1 MTWQGRLPRKFGQ
14 KNSPVLINTAASH
27 QDAQTHSLSHS
38 LSLFRF
44 QGRSLAQT
52 LSDVK
57 PRLRSKAP
65 VRECDTWIENTRHQM
80 RERDDVSLD
89 QQPAVVGSLFG
100 GCTTSRTMQQSAEQQ
115 NAAPP
120 QPWATRKP
128 VMPAAS
134 GSEYCGL
141 AADSEAMSRIEAMEL
156 ARLAAEERARLDE
169 EEWHEEELRLQAE
182 EAHRRQAR
190 AEREL
195 EEQRREAALLKA
207 ERRALGL
214 IDDELHDG
222 AEPASAGLGLA
233 DLLAQEGNQWC
244 FDCDAKLGGGGE
256 TDAMPSLQGVWWS
269 LTHGTLLCKDCAEVH
284 LSLGTQ
290 TSVVRSAESHEAP
303 SDSDLDALFAGGNY
317 SFGSFLAEDGVGVPR
332 RVWLA
337 LPIDARY
344 HTPAAELY
352 RRRLQALVNGEVQP
366 TELPRKA
373 NVGPTSSASSA
384 SQHSTSAYRAAALPE
399 PALSQRTSG
408 ASARW
413 APPESEGGLDE
424 SMTDYLTAMADMR
437 KRIEAAK
444 ATAARNAHSSA
455 HVV

>member
-1 MTWQGRLPRKFGQ
+1 
-14 KNSPVLINTAASH
+14 
-27 QDAQTHSLSHS
+27 
-38 LSLFRF
+38 
-44 QGRSLAQT
+44 
-52 LSDVK
+52 
-57 PRLRSKAP
+57 
-65 VRECDTWIENTRHQM
+65 M
-80 RERDDVSLD
+80 RERDDVSFD

-100 GCTTSRTMQQSAEQQ
+100 GCTTSSTMLQ

-120 QPWATRKP
+120 QPWAMRKP
-128 VMPAAS
+128 VLPTAS
-134 GSEYCGL
+134 GSEYGGL
-141 AADSEAMSRIEAMEL
+141 ASDSEVMSRIEAMEL

-190 AEREL
+190 AERDL
-195 EEQRREAALLKA
+195 EEHRREAALLEA

-222 AEPASAGLGLA
+222 AEPASSGMGLA
-233 DLLAQEGNQWC
+233 DLLTQEGNQWC

-256 TDAMPSLQGVWWS
+256 TDAMPSLHGVWWS

-290 TSVVRSAESHEAP
+290 TSVVRCAEAHEAP
-303 SDSDLDALFAGGNY
+303 SESDLDVLFAGGNH

-399 PALSQRTSG
+399 PARNQRASG

-413 APPESEGGLDE
+413 APPESEGGVDE

-444 ATAARNAHSSA
+444 VTAARNAHSSA